1 MKRPVL
7 LAAVVA
13 LVATACG
20 PTSHLKLD
28 LRSVSIT
35 VPRLVTPAVRLVPPP
50 PAAPPAALPPIPAVD
65 SALPPVSQPLPVP
78 SAPLTA
84 PEACP
89 TAGPFDVPALP
100 ASPMVSAPPVDAT
113 STQMSLGS
121 YTGAAGKPSKGSLEG
136 DVQMRITR
144 LPSSTSSVG
153 QKVDAWRVDRSGP
166 AKGATSVEVYRLVHP
181 SSSPAATQ
189 AGIYLVALA
198 WKDPARGTVSFQASG
213 NGLEIMS
220 LPAQPSTNDT
230 QYAGADTDPDTLT
243 TLQLT
248 RNIRGHKRIDA
259 CGKLI
264 DTITVE
270 MTGTLTTPDMQRQLA
285 WTQQIATT
293 YGAVDVAETLS
304 LTSVDAGYT
313 WTRSL
318 RNTTVPALPKGV
330 GG

>member
-7 LAAVVA
+7 LTAVVV
-13 LVATACG
+13 LLATACG
-20 PTSHLKLD
+20 PTSHLTLSMRPVD
-28 LRSVSIT
+28 VT
-35 VPRLVTPAVRLVPPP
+35 VKHVISPAIQLVPPSP
-50 PAAPPAALPPIPAVD
+50 VAPPAALPPIAPVD
-65 SALPPVSQPLPVP
+65 VAGPPPSQALPVP
-78 SAPLTA
+78 VPLSANP
-84 PEACP
+84 CP
-89 TAGPFDVPALP
+89 TASSFAVPALP
-100 ASPMVSAPPVDAT
+100 ASPLVNTPPVPAT
-113 STQMSLGS
+113 STQLSTGS
-121 YTGAAGKPSKGSLEG
+121 FTGAATTPATGSLAG
-136 DVQMRITR
+136 VVRTTITR

-153 QKVDAWRVDRSGP
+153 QKVDAYQVVRRGP
-166 AKGATSVEVYRLVHP
+166 AKGTTSIEVYRLVHP

-189 AGIYLVALA
+189 AGIYLVALS
-198 WKDPARGTVSFQASG
+198 WKDPARGNVSFQASG

-220 LPAQPSTNDT
+220 LPAQPATNDV
-230 QYAGADTDPDTLT
+230 QYIGADTDPNTLT

-270 MTGTLTTPDMQRQLA
+270 MTGTLTTPDTQRQLA

-293 YGAVDVAETLS
+293 YGGVDVAETLT

-318 RNTTVPALPKGV
+318 RNTTVPALPKGD
-330 GG
+330 GT